1 MKKFTRFLGI
11 IAVIVGLGFSLSSCN
26 MDETG
31 YKIQYYVI
39 TPSIYNNRPS
49 GVTPEEALDYVKNSA
64 QRGKRGSFWSKNENR
79 VREFFT
85 EKLGYI
91 SNLDEVIDDINNNS
105 TSVRWYK
112 PGLLSTVDDYYFFYV
127 KNNEFK

>member
-11 IAVIVGLGFSLSSCN
+11 LAVIVGLGFSLSSCN
-26 MDETG
+26 MDITG
-31 YKIQYYVI
+31 YKVEYYVI

-49 GVTPEEALDYVKNSA
+49 DVTPEEALDYVKNLTS
-64 QRGKRGSFWSKNENR
+64 GKHTYWCGSENEL
-79 VREFFT
+79 REFFT
-85 EKLGYI
+85 EKIGYI

-127 KNNEFK
+127 KNNEF